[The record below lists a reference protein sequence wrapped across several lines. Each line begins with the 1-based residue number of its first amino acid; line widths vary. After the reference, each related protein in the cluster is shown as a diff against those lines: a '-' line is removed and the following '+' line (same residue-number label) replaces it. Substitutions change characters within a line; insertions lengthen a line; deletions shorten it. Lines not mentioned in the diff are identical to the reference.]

1 MSPQKYHRYHE
12 KLETLPQA
20 FEEAAGNQ
28 KAISAARAFLDGYR
42 GKSCVVIGYG
52 GSFSVAHFVVRVLRD
67 QFDISARAAEPY
79 DLYLNGPVPGE
90 GVVLVSRTDND
101 QDILHAQE
109 RALADGVRFMLIV
122 TARMSSG
129 KGNKLSARAEKA
141 GCSACLTLEVEGGP
155 AEYEGFVGVQ
165 WVLAAL
171 GTILALDPGLQSQ
184 LEDAPRSWCEDVCEK
199 ARELADSPDIQEM
212 TACTHLVG
220 LATGWSLP
228 GLIDFE
234 SKFVEAGL
242 GWIEICESKSY
253 THGRFMNTFAQSG
266 TRLVSFATADQGEID
281 ILEWL
286 NGKLSPADHP
296 IVEVRAGSVGKLGGV
311 ELFIY
316 MLHLIRA
323 FADARGVN
331 PSRPA
336 KSGTLTE
343 AERKL
348 KQELR
353 GGKGLYP

>member
-12 KLETLPQA
+12 KLETLPRA
-20 FEEAAGNQ
+20 FEEAVGNQ
-28 KAISAARAFLDGYR
+28 KAISAARTFLEGFR

-52 GSFSVAHFVVRVLRD
+52 GSFSVAHFTARVLRA
-67 QFDISARAAEPY
+67 QFEISARAAEPY

-90 GVVLVSRTDND
+90 GVVLVSRTGND
-101 QDILHAQE
+101 QDILLAQE
-109 RALADGVRFMLIV
+109 RALAAGVSFMLIV

-129 KGNKLSARAEKA
+129 KGSKLSARAQKA

-155 AEYEGFVGVQ
+155 TEYEGFVGVQ
-165 WVLAAL
+165 WVMAAL
-171 GTILALDPGLQSQ
+171 GTILALDPGLSGPI
-184 LEDAPRSWCEDVCEK
+184 LDAPRSWCEKVCED
-199 ARELADSPDIQEM
+199 ARELADSTDIREL
-212 TACTHLVG
+212 TSCTRLAG
-220 LATGWSLP
+220 LATGWGHP
-228 GLIDFE
+228 CLIDFE

-242 GWIEICESKSY
+242 GGVEICESKSY
-253 THGRFMNTFAQSG
+253 THGRFMNTFAHSS
-266 TRLVSFATADQGEID
+266 TRLLSFATADQGEID

-296 IVEVRAGSVGKLGGV
+296 IVEVRASHGGSIGGV
-311 ELFIY
+311 ELFIH
-316 MLHLIRA
+316 MLHLIRS
-323 FADARGVN
+323 FADTRGVN

-336 KSGTLTE
+336 KKGTLTD